1 MRPVPPVAGPC
12 YWIEKGLAP
21 IGDKQSHCA
30 LSMNGYS
37 KNSLFNLL
45 LRWAVLALGVAL
57 AARLISGISYDN
69 GVTLLIVALLLGFCN
84 AVLRPVLLLFTLPF
98 IILSLGFGVLVVNA
112 LLFYFVGKIV
122 DGFTV
127 ASFWSALGG
136 SIIVSVTNMVMNS
149 VLGSPRRRTVAPPPP
164 PKRDDVIDI

>member
-1 MRPVPPVAGPC
+1 MNRP
-12 YWIEKGLAP
+12 
-21 IGDKQSHCA
+21 
-30 LSMNGYS
+30 
-37 KNSLFNLL
+37 LFNLL
-45 LRWAVLALGVAL
+45 LRWLILALGVML
-57 AARLISGISYDN
+57 AASIVPGIKYAD
-69 GVTLLIVALLLGFCN
+69 GGTLLVVVLLLSFFN

>member
-1 MRPVPPVAGPC
+1 
-12 YWIEKGLAP
+12 
-21 IGDKQSHCA
+21 
-30 LSMNGYS
+30 MNR
-37 KNSLFNLL
+37 SLFNLL
-45 LRWAVLALGVAL
+45 LRLVVLTLGVML
-57 AARLISGISYDN
+57 AARLVPGISYNN
-69 GVTLLIVALLLGFCN
+69 GGTLLIVAILLGFCN

-127 ASFWSALGG
+127 AGFWSALGG
-136 SIIVSVTNMVMNS
+136 SIIVSVTSMVMNS
-149 VLGSPRRRTVAPPPP
+149 VLGSPRRRIAAPPPP

>member
-1 MRPVPPVAGPC
+1 
-12 YWIEKGLAP
+12 
-21 IGDKQSHCA
+21 
-30 LSMNGYS
+30 MNGYS
-37 KNSLFNLL
+37 RNSLFNLL
-45 LRWAVLALGVAL
+45 VRWAVLALGVAL

-69 GVTLLIVALLLGFCN
+69 GVTLLIVAILLGFCN

-98 IILSLGFGVLVVNA
+98 IILSLGFGVLIVNA

-136 SIIVSVTNMVMNS
+136 SIIVSVTSMVMNS
-149 VLGSPRRRTVAPPPP
+149 VLGSPRRRSVTPPPP

>member
-1 MRPVPPVAGPC
+1 
-12 YWIEKGLAP
+12 
-21 IGDKQSHCA
+21 
-30 LSMNGYS
+30 MNGYS
-37 KNSLFNLL
+37 RKSLFNLL
-45 LRWAVLALGVAL
+45 VRWAVLALGVAL

-69 GVTLLIVALLLGFCN
+69 GVTLLIVAILLGFCN

-98 IILSLGFGVLVVNA
+98 IILSLGFGVLIVNA

-136 SIIVSVTNMVMNS
+136 SIIVSVTSMVMNS
-149 VLGSPRRRTVAPPPP
+149 VLGSPRRRSVTPPPP

>member
-1 MRPVPPVAGPC
+1 
-12 YWIEKGLAP
+12 
-21 IGDKQSHCA
+21 
-30 LSMNGYS
+30 MNGYS
-37 KNSLFNLL
+37 RNSLFNLL

-69 GVTLLIVALLLGFCN
+69 GVTLLIVAILLGFCN

-98 IILSLGFGVLVVNA
+98 IILSLGFGVLIVNA

-127 ASFWSALGG
+127 TSFWSALGG
-136 SIIVSVTNMVMNS
+136 SIIVSVTSMVMNS

-164 PKRDDVIDI
+164 KRDDVIDI